1 MLLQITS
8 PDGIDTIAKIATK
21 YGIRLLIDLIS
32 TYVLMQF
39 IYFRFYKN
47 KDLLFTYFVF
57 NIVIFTISFLLN
69 RVEISMGAAF
79 GLFAVFSML
88 RYKTEE
94 ISIKDMTYLFLTIA
108 IGIVSAVTRLKGV
121 EDFYEYLFLV
131 AIIASMILVALTL
144 ESNWF
149 MKQELFKTIYY
160 EKIELIHP
168 DKYDEFLEDLRSRTG
183 IDIHRAEVQKID
195 FLRDTAQVK
204 IYFYDLSR

>member
-8 PDGIDTIAKIATK
+8 PEGMDTIAKISSK
-21 YGIRLLIDLIS
+21 YGIRLLIDLVS
-32 TYVLMQF
+32 TFILMQF

-121 EDFYEYLFLV
+121 EDIFEYLFLI

-149 MKQELFKTIYY
+149 MKQELFKVIYY

-168 DKYDEFLEDLRSRTG
+168 NKHEEFIEDLKTRTG
-183 IDIHRAEVQKID
+183 INIHRAEVQKID

-204 IYFYDLSR
+204 IYFYDTNR

>member
-8 PDGIDTIAKIATK
+8 PEGIDTISKIATK
-21 YGIRLLIDLIS
+21 YGIRLLIDLVS

-121 EDFYEYLFLV
+121 EDVYEYLFLI
-131 AIIASMILVALTL
+131 AIITAMILVALML

-168 DKYDEFLEDLRSRTG
+168 SKYNEFLEDLRSRTG

-204 IYFYDLSR
+204 IYFYDLTR

>member
-8 PDGIDTIAKIATK
+8 PEGIDTISKIATK
-21 YGIRLLIDLIS
+21 YGIRLLIDLVS

-121 EDFYEYLFLV
+121 EDVYEYLFLI
-131 AIIASMILVALTL
+131 AIITAMILVALML

-149 MKQELFKTIYY
+149 MKQELYKTIYY

-168 DKYDEFLEDLRSRTG
+168 SKYDEFLEDLRSRTG

-204 IYFYDLSR
+204 IYFYDLTR

>member
-8 PDGIDTIAKIATK
+8 PEGIDTIAKIATK
-21 YGIRLLIDLIS
+21 YGIRLFIDLVS

-121 EDFYEYLFLV
+121 EDVYEYLFLIS
-131 AIIASMILVALTL
+131 IIGAMILVALTL

-149 MKQELFKTIYY
+149 MKQELFKTVYY

-168 DKYDEFLEDLRSRTG
+168 DKYEEFLEDLKSRTG
-183 IDIHRAEVQKID
+183 INIHRAEVQKID
-195 FLRDTAQVK
+195 FLRDTAQIK

>member
-8 PDGIDTIAKIATK
+8 PEGIDTIAKIATK
-21 YGIRLLIDLIS
+21 YGIRLLIDLVS

-39 IYFRFYKN
+39 VYFRFYKN

-121 EDFYEYLFLV
+121 EDLYEYLFLIS
-131 AIIASMILVALTL
+131 IISAMILVALAL

-168 DKYDEFLEDLRSRTG
+168 GKYNEFLEDLRSRTG

-204 IYFYDLSR
+204 IYFYDLTR

>member
-8 PDGIDTIAKIATK
+8 PEGIDTIAKIAAK
-21 YGIRLLIDLIS
+21 YGIRLFIDLVS
-32 TYVLMQF
+32 TYILMQF

-121 EDFYEYLFLV
+121 EDVYEYLFLV
-131 AIIASMILVALTL
+131 AIISSMILVALML

-149 MKQELFKTIYY
+149 MKQEIFKTVYY

-168 DKYDEFLEDLRSRTG
+168 SKYNEFLEDLRSRTG

-204 IYFYDLSR
+204 IYFYDLTR

>member
-1 MLLQITS
+1 MILQITS
-8 PDGIDTIAKIATK
+8 PEGIDTIAKIATK
-21 YGIRLLIDLIS
+21 YGIRLLIDLVS

-121 EDFYEYLFLV
+121 EDVYEYLFLV
-131 AIIASMILVALTL
+131 AIIFSMILVALML

-149 MKQELFKTIYY
+149 MKQEIFKTVYY

-168 DKYDEFLEDLRSRTG
+168 SKYDEFLEDLRSRTG

-204 IYFYDLSR
+204 IYFYDLTR

>member
-8 PDGIDTIAKIATK
+8 PEGIETIAKIATK
-21 YGIRLLIDLIS
+21 YGVRLLIDLVS
-32 TYVLMQF
+32 TYILMQF

-121 EDFYEYLFLV
+121 EDVYEYLFLI
-131 AIIASMILVALTL
+131 AIIAAMILVALTL

-168 DKYDEFLEDLRSRTG
+168 DKYNEFLEDLRSRTG

>member
-8 PDGIDTIAKIATK
+8 PEGIDTISKIATK
-21 YGIRLLIDLIS
+21 YGIRLLIDLVS

-121 EDFYEYLFLV
+121 EDLYEYLFLI
-131 AIIASMILVALTL
+131 AIITAMILVALML

-168 DKYDEFLEDLRSRTG
+168 SRYDEFLEDLRSRTG

-204 IYFYDLSR
+204 IYFYDLTR

>member
-8 PDGIDTIAKIATK
+8 PEGIETIAKIATK
-21 YGIRLLIDLIS
+21 YGIRLLIDLVS

-121 EDFYEYLFLV
+121 EDVYEYLFLI
-131 AIIASMILVALTL
+131 AIIAAMIIVALTL

-168 DKYDEFLEDLRSRTG
+168 DKHNEFLEDLRSRTG

>member
-8 PDGIDTIAKIATK
+8 PEGIDTIAKIATK
-21 YGIRLLIDLIS
+21 YGIRLLIDLVS

-121 EDFYEYLFLV
+121 EDVYEYLFLI
-131 AIIASMILVALTL
+131 AIITAMILVALML

-168 DKYDEFLEDLRSRTG
+168 SKYDEFLEDLRSRTG

-204 IYFYDLSR
+204 IYFYDLTR

>member
-8 PDGIDTIAKIATK
+8 PEGIDTIAKIASK
-21 YGIRLLIDLIS
+21 YGIRLLIDLVS

-121 EDFYEYLFLV
+121 EDVYEYLFLIS
-131 AIIASMILVALTL
+131 IIAAMILIALTL

-149 MKQELFKTIYY
+149 MKQELFKVIFY

-168 DKYDEFLEDLRSRTG
+168 NNYQEFLTDLRTRTG

-195 FLRDTAQVK
+195 FLRDSAQVK
-204 IYFYDLSR
+204 IYYYDTNR

>member
-8 PDGIDTIAKIATK
+8 PEGIDTIAKIATK
-21 YGIRLLIDLIS
+21 YGIRLLIDLVS

-39 IYFRFYKN
+39 VYFRFYKN

-94 ISIKDMTYLFLTIA
+94 ISIKNMTYLFLTIA

-121 EDFYEYLFLV
+121 EDLYEYLFLI
-131 AIIASMILVALTL
+131 AIISAMILVAQAL
-144 ESNWF
+144 ESNWL

-168 DKYDEFLEDLRSRTG
+168 DKYNEFLEDLRSRTG

>member
-8 PDGIDTIAKIATK
+8 PEGIDTIAKIAAK
-21 YGIRLLIDLIS
+21 YGIRLFIDLVS
-32 TYVLMQF
+32 TYILMQF

-121 EDFYEYLFLV
+121 EDVYEYLFLV
-131 AIIASMILVALTL
+131 AIISSMILVALML

-168 DKYDEFLEDLRSRTG
+168 SKSDEFLEDLRSRTG

-204 IYFYDLSR
+204 IYFYDLTR

>member
-8 PDGIDTIAKIATK
+8 PEGIDTISKIATK
-21 YGIRLLIDLIS
+21 YGIRLLIDLVS

-108 IGIVSAVTRLKGV
+108 IGIVSALTRLKGV
-121 EDFYEYLFLV
+121 EDVYEYLFLI
-131 AIIASMILVALTL
+131 AIITAMILVALML

-168 DKYDEFLEDLRSRTG
+168 SKYDEFLEDLRSRTG

-204 IYFYDLSR
+204 IYFYDLTR

>member
-8 PDGIDTIAKIATK
+8 PEGIDTIAKIATK
-21 YGIRLLIDLIS
+21 YGIRLLIDLVS

-121 EDFYEYLFLV
+121 EDVYEYLFLV
-131 AIIASMILVALTL
+131 AIIASMILVALAL

-149 MKQELFKTIYY
+149 MKQELFKTVYY

-168 DKYDEFLEDLRSRTG
+168 DKYEDFLNDLKSRTG
-183 IDIHRAEVQKID
+183 INIHRAEVQKID

>member
-8 PDGIDTIAKIATK
+8 PEGIDTISKIATK
-21 YGIRLLIDLIS
+21 YGVRLLIDLVS

-121 EDFYEYLFLV
+121 EDVYEYLFLI
-131 AIIASMILVALTL
+131 AIITAMILVALML

-168 DKYDEFLEDLRSRTG
+168 SKYDEFLEDLRSRTG

-204 IYFYDLSR
+204 IYFYDLTR

>member
-8 PDGIDTIAKIATK
+8 PEGIDTISKIATK
-21 YGIRLLIDLIS
+21 YGIRLLIDLVS

-121 EDFYEYLFLV
+121 EDLYEYLFLI
-131 AIIASMILVALTL
+131 AIITAMILVALML

-168 DKYDEFLEDLRSRTG
+168 RRYDEFLEDLRSRTG

-204 IYFYDLSR
+204 IYFYDLTR

>member
-8 PDGIDTIAKIATK
+8 PEGIDTIAKIATK
-21 YGIRLLIDLIS
+21 YGIRLLIDLVS

-39 IYFRFYKN
+39 VYFRFYKN

-121 EDFYEYLFLV
+121 EDVYEYLFLI
-131 AIIASMILVALTL
+131 AIISAMILVALAL

-168 DKYDEFLEDLRSRTG
+168 GKYSEFLEDLRSRTG

-204 IYFYDLSR
+204 IYFYDLTR